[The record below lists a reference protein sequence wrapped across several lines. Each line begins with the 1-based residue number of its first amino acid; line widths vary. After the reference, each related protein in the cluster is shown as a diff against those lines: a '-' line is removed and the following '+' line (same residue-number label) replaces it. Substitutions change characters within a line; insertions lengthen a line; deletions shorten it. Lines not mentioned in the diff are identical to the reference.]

1 MSAPMDR
8 SQLVAVGVCE
18 ECRFNVCLQSQ
29 ARPFTSPR
37 FAKNAGATLTGVTP
51 LDNDAGVVPVRRHGP
66 YTLPVP
72 GGAACERGVSPPVR
86 MAINHTWEA
95 S

>member
-51 LDNDAGVVPVRRHGP
+51 LDNDAGWFRSAATAHIPCRCPAALRANAAYPRR
-66 YTLPVP
+66 
-72 GGAACERGVSPPVR
+72 
-86 MAINHTWEA
+86 
-95 S
+95 